1 MNDIRSNRIGADDV
15 LKVPTKN
22 NVNLYQY
29 EEQLEDLWIKYI
41 AGVDEVGRG
50 PLAGPVVVA
59 AVILPLNLRIK
70 GINDSKKLS
79 LKKRNELYKIILNE
93 ALAVNVSFID
103 ERVIDEI
110 NIYEATKKGMLE
122 AISGLKIK
130 PEHVLI
136 DAMPLRELAIPH
148 TSIIHGDALSASIG
162 AASIIAKV
170 TRDEYM
176 DKMDIKYPNYGFKH
190 HKGYCTKEH
199 LEALEKYG
207 PCEIHRKSFAPVK
220 KFYTKQLTLD
230 LFEEDSN

>member
-1 MNDIRSNRIGADDV
+1 M
-15 LKVPTKN
+15 KVPTKN

-29 EEQLEDLWIKYI
+29 EEQLEDLGIKYI

-136 DAMPLRELAIPH
+136 DAMPLRELAIAH

-230 LFEEDSN
+230 LFEEDSNGSLN

>member
-1 MNDIRSNRIGADDV
+1 M
-15 LKVPTKN
+15 KVPTKN

-29 EEQLEDLWIKYI
+29 EEQLEDLGIKYI

-103 ERVIDEI
+103 ERVVDEI

-136 DAMPLRELAIPH
+136 DAMPLRELAIAH

-230 LFEEDSN
+230 LF

>member
-1 MNDIRSNRIGADDV
+1 M
-15 LKVPTKN
+15 KVPTKN

-29 EEQLEDLWIKYI
+29 EEQLEDLGIKYI

-136 DAMPLRELAIPH
+136 DAMPLRELAIAH

-162 AASIIAKV
+162 SASIIAKV

-190 HKGYCTKEH
+190 HKGYCTIEH

>member
-1 MNDIRSNRIGADDV
+1 M
-15 LKVPTKN
+15 KVPTKN

-29 EEQLEDLWIKYI
+29 EEQLEDLGIKYI

-136 DAMPLRELAIPH
+136 DAMPLRELAIAH

-220 KFYTKQLTLD
+220 KFYTKQLILD

>member
-1 MNDIRSNRIGADDV
+1 M
-15 LKVPTKN
+15 KVPTKN

-29 EEQLEDLWIKYI
+29 EEQLEDLGIKYI

-136 DAMPLRELAIPH
+136 DAMPLRELAIAY

>member
-1 MNDIRSNRIGADDV
+1 M
-15 LKVPTKN
+15 KVPTKN

-29 EEQLEDLWIKYI
+29 EEQLEDLGIKYI

-136 DAMPLRELAIPH
+136 DAMPLRELAIAH

-190 HKGYCTKEH
+190 HKGYCTKDH